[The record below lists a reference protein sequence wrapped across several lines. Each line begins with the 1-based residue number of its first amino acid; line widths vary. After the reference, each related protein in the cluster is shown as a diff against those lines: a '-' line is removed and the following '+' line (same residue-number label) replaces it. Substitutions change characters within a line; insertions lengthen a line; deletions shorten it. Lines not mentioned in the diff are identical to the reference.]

1 MEGHSNSRFFLNA
14 MILAGICAVLIW
26 LIFYQILPKMTIKI
40 AFKQLLN
47 GLTLGLMYVIIAS
60 GLSLIFGLMEV
71 INFAHGALYI
81 ISFSPSVLFWLLVMQ
96 RS

>member
-1 MEGHSNSRFFLNA
+1 MKELKGKKTLVN
-14 MILAGICAVLIW
+14 ILILTGIAVGLAW

-71 INFAHGALYI
+71 INFAHGAL
-81 ISFSPSVLFWLLVMQ
+81 
-96 RS
+96 

>member
-1 MEGHSNSRFFLNA
+1 MNGHTSSRFFLNA
-14 MILAGICAVLIW
+14 MILAGIFVGLIW
-26 LIFYQILPKMTIKI
+26 LIFYQVLPKMTIKI

-71 INFAHGALYI
+71 INFAHGAL
-81 ISFSPSVLFWLLVMQ
+81 FPSSWRPSSSALSGCF
-96 RS
+96 